1 MKVLKVLGLIN
12 NIKSTKLIYNFF
24 KDKCCWRKQSQEFRL
39 KHTDEGRDNLIEK
52 QSKMKWWVR
61 STKRLVRL

>member
-39 KHTDEGRDNLIEK
+39 KHTD
-52 QSKMKWWVR
+52 
-61 STKRLVRL
+61 